1 MQARS
6 AFTRM

>member
-6 AFTRM
+6 